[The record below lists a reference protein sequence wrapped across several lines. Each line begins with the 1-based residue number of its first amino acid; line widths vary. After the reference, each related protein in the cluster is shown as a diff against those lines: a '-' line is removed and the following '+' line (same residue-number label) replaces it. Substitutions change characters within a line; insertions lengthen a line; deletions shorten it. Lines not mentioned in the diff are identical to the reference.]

1 MNVPVFID
9 IGPDEQAEELRAYFK
24 SQVRSQ
30 EDNKLIERRGGVSC
44 KPSFVAK
51 EAGRGQNEFSN
62 TN

>member
-30 EDNKLIERRGGVSC
+30 EDNKLIERRGGGVMQTFICC
-44 KPSFVAK
+44 KG
-51 EAGRGQNEFSN
+51 GRKGVE
-62 TN
+62 